1 MYVISNFF
9 KTPQLKLDM
18 IMYPYYWVCACSVTK
33 AYLTL
38 CNSIDCSLPGFSVH
52 GISQSRILEWIAIS
66 FSRDLSNPG
75 IKPNQICLV
84 PCIAGF
90 FTPKPPGK
98 PIHIIQ
104 FDSVIQLCPALWDP
118 KDCSRPGFPVH
129 YQLPE
134 LAQTHIQQVGDAI
147 QPSHP
152 LSSPSH
158 AFNLSQHQG
167 LTSESVLHIRWPEY

>member
-1 MYVISNFF
+1 MSAPCLFLIEWKWQKGNLFAVRKWSEVA
-9 KTPQLKLDM
+9 QS
-18 IMYPYYWVCACSVTK
+18 C
-33 AYLTL
+33 LTL
-38 CNSIDCSLPGFSVH
+38 CNHMDFSLPGSSIH
-52 GISQSRILEWIAIS
+52 GISQARILEWIAIS